1 MIDNIFLYDIG
12 AFVTIQEA
20 IMKFRTIGLI
30 VTLALG
36 LLAGPLPTESQQSG
50 KVYRIG
56 QLSNSA
62 RINRRGVEYRQG
74 SPRKAY
80 RQVLRDLGYVEGQ
93 NIVFE
98 WRFSKRKRDRLP
110 ALADEL
116 VRLKVDVLFAHSL
129 TAALAAKNA
138 TRTIPI
144 VFLSAVDPVA
154 AGLVDSLARPG
165 ENLTGLT
172 HFAPALSGKRL
183 ELLKETIPKLSR
195 VCVLWHPGNPGS
207 EQIWKESQ
215 RAAPGLGLQLYS
227 MEVTSAN
234 QLEGA
239 FQEATKAGCTALAVT
254 QSTLLHGNRERI
266 ADLAIKNRLP
276 AIYSAS
282 RFVRSGGLMSYETN
296 RVEQYRRAAIYVDK
310 ILKGAI
316 PAVLPVERPRKFELI
331 INLEAARKIGL
342 TMPPEVLY
350 RATKVIK

>member
-1 MIDNIFLYDIG
+1 
-12 AFVTIQEA
+12 
-20 IMKFRTIGLI
+20 MKFRTIGLI
-30 VTLALG
+30 SILALG
-36 LLAGPLPTESQQSG
+36 LLAGPLPAEAQKAG
-50 KVYRIG
+50 KIYRIG
-56 QLSNSA
+56 QLSNAA

-74 SPRKAY
+74 RSRNAY
-80 RQVLRDLGYVEGQ
+80 RQSLRELGYVEGQ

-165 ENLTGLT
+165 GNLTGLT

-195 VCVLWHPGNPGS
+195 VAVLWHPGNPGS
-207 EQIWKESQ
+207 EQIWKKSQ
-215 RAAPGLGLQLYS
+215 LAAPGLGLQLHS
-227 MEVTSAN
+227 MAVTSGD
-234 QLEGA
+234 QFEGA
-239 FQEATKAGCTALAVT
+239 FQEATKARSAALAVT
-254 QSTLLHGNRERI
+254 LSSLINRNRNRI
-266 ADLAIKNRLP
+266 ADLAIKNRMP
-276 AIYSAS
+276 AIYADS
-282 RFVRSGGLMSYETN
+282 RFVRSGGLMSYATD
-296 RVEQYRRAAIYVDK
+296 RIEQYRRAATYVNK
-310 ILKGAI
+310 ILKGAR
-316 PAVLPVERPRKFELI
+316 PGDLPVEGPTKFEMV
-331 INLEAARKIGL
+331 INLKTAKALGI
-342 TMPPEVLY
+342 TIPPSILY

>member
-1 MIDNIFLYDIG
+1 MR
-12 AFVTIQEA
+12 
-20 IMKFRTIGLI
+20 FRTIGLI
-30 VTLALG
+30 STLVLG
-36 LLAGPLPTESQQSG
+36 LLAGPLPAEAQKAG
-50 KVYRIG
+50 KIYRIG
-56 QLSNSA
+56 QLSNAA

-74 SPRKAY
+74 RSRNAY
-80 RQVLRDLGYVEGQ
+80 RQSLRELGYVEGQ

-98 WRFSKRKRDRLP
+98 WRFSKRKRNRLP

-116 VRLKVDVLFAHSL
+116 VRLKADVLFAHSL

-165 ENLTGLT
+165 GNLTGLT
-172 HFAPALSGKRL
+172 HFAPALAGKRL

-195 VCVLWHPGNPGS
+195 VAVLWEPGNPGA

-215 RAAPGLGLQLYS
+215 LAATGLGLQLYS
-227 MEVTSAN
+227 MEVTSAD
-234 QLEGA
+234 QFEDA
-239 FQEATKAGCTALAVT
+239 FQEARKEGCTALAVT
-254 QSTLLHGNRERI
+254 QSSLLHSDRGRI

-296 RVEQYRRAAIYVDK
+296 RVEQYRRAATYVDK
-310 ILKGAI
+310 ILKGAR
-316 PAVLPVERPRKFELI
+316 PSDLPVEGPTKFELI
-331 INLEAARKIGL
+331 INLKTAKQLGI
-342 TMPPEVLY
+342 TIPSEVLY
-350 RATKVIK
+350 QATKVIK